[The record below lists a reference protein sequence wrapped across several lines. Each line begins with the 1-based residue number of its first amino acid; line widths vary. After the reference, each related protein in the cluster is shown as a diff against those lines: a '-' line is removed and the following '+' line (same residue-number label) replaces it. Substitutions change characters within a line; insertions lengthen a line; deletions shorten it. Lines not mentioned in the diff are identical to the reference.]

1 MTNQSYSVT
10 QQAMLDN
17 PNRVFVYQV
26 FGPNN
31 GSTERVTVQFA
42 CHKPKNNVA
51 DKLTRRSMGIKND
64 LRIVT
69 ALRTF
74 DRATLQEDMARC
86 GFQISDEEMN
96 DCGKGDYLFRHM
108 DHDIAISADE
118 LYEMELGDLAIEEVE
133 SPTANPLASD
143 HRPVSNPRT
152 NANRIIYDEN
162 GEVLFDAIYQHTEL
176 VPAENENSQYI
187 EDYVRLGDLAREFTT
202 NLAQNIAKRNAER
215 VLHEAGERTA
225 EV

>member
-31 GSTERVTVQFA
+31 GNSKRVTVQFA
-42 CHKPKNNVA
+42 CHKPKNNVS

-86 GFQISDEEMN
+86 GFQISDE
-96 DCGKGDYLFRHM
+96 DLASCGKGDYLFRHM
-108 DHDIAISADE
+108 DQEIAISADE
-118 LYEMELGDLAIEEVE
+118 LYEMNLGDLAIEEVE
-133 SPTANPLASD
+133 SPTPNPLASD
-143 HRPVSNPRT
+143 HRPISNPST
-152 NANRIIYDEN
+152 NTNRIVYDEN

-176 VPAENENSQYI
+176 VPAVDENSQYI
-187 EDYVRLGDLAREFTT
+187 EDYVRLGDQAREYTT
-202 NLAQNIAKRNAER
+202 NLAQSIAKRKAQR
-215 VLHEAGERTA
+215 VLHTAGEK
-225 EV
+225 EVEV